1 MNNKIKEIKDDLM
14 DRAGHWVPMAIAGV
28 IVYVLL
34 NIWPSFGVGMGVGVA
49 GTWIYR
55 MYFNPKTRQ
64 LGT

>member
-14 DRAGHWVPMAIAGV
+14 DRAGHWVPMVIAGV

-34 NIWPSFGVGMGVGVA
+34 NIWPSFAMGLGAGIA

-55 MYFNPKTRQ
+55 MYFNPRTRQ
-64 LGT
+64 CET